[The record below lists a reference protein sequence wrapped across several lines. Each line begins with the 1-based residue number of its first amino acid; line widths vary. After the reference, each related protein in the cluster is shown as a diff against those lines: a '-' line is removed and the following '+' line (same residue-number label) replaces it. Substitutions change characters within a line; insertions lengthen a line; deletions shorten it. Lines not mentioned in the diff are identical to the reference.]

1 MAFPHS
7 ASDRPTGSGTLLKIL
22 AALAVL
28 YLFLVGIGAMGA
40 AFKHMGKGFSE
51 NLLGVGTATGPLISL
66 FVGILATTLVQS
78 SSTTTSLVV
87 GLVAADALPFEA
99 AIYMVMGANV
109 GTTVTNTIVSLGH
122 ITRSEEYRRA
132 FAAATVHDFFNLLVL
147 LVMFPLEVATGFLT
161 TISDVATDAFKDVG
175 GLYLSSPIGFVTGPG
190 IDALEWITFGNDAAL
205 AIVGVGMTFAG
216 LFLLV
221 RVLKALMIERL
232 ENLFDRTVFRNA
244 PIALFFGLLL
254 TVVVQSSS
262 ITTSLVVP
270 LCGAGVLTL
279 RQVFPYTM
287 GANIGTTFTAV
298 LASLAAYA
306 AVQGSE
312 EMVRAEAGLRLAF
325 HHVMFNVIGVFLL
338 WWVRG
343 IPIAIAEGFARLA
356 MRNRTIPIVY
366 IVFTFYVLP
375 FLVVWL
381 GR

>member
-1 MAFPHS
+1 MASSITAPEQ
-7 ASDRPTGSGTLLKIL
+7 PQGSRTLLKIL
-22 AALAVL
+22 AAAAVL

-40 AFKHMGKGFSE
+40 AFKGMGKSFSE
-51 NLLGVGTATGPLISL
+51 DLLGAGTAAGPLISL

-87 GLVAADALPFEA
+87 GLVAADMIPFDS

-122 ITRSEEYRRA
+122 ISRSEEYRRA
-132 FAAATVHDFFNLLVL
+132 FAAATVHDFFNIIVL
-147 LVMFPLEVATGFLT
+147 LIVFPLEVFTGFLT
-161 TISDVATDAFKDVG
+161 HLADYSTGAFKGIG
-175 GLYLSSPIGFVTGPG
+175 GLKLANPIKTITAPA
-190 IDALEWITFGNDAAL
+190 IDFLEWATMGSSGTL
-205 AIVGVGMTFAG
+205 AIAGVGLTFIG

-221 RVLKALMIERL
+221 RVLKSLMVERL
-232 ENLFDRTVFRNA
+232 ENLFDRTVFRTPA
-244 PIALFFGLLL
+244 IALAFGLVL

-270 LCGAGVLTL
+270 LCGAGVLTI
-279 RQVFPYTM
+279 RQAFPYTM

-306 AVQGSE
+306 AVAAGEDISK
-312 EMVRAEAGLRLAF
+312 AEAGLRLAF
-325 HHVMFNVIGVFLL
+325 HHVLFNVVGVAIL
-338 WWVRG
+338 WPVRG
-343 IPIAIAEGFARLA
+343 FPIAVADGFARLA
-356 MRNRTIPIVY
+356 MRNRTIPVLY
-366 IVFTFYVLP
+366 IVFTFYILP